1 MASVS
6 EARVATVAELQ
17 AEGILLVEDGN
28 HGECRPR
35 PDEFV
40 PAGVAFIRAAD
51 MDAGRVDFDAASHIN
66 DRARRRIT
74 KGIGAPGDV
83 LLSHKG
89 TVGKVAIVPGDA
101 PPFVCSPQTTF
112 WRTLRPEVL
121 DRGYLYAYLRSRP
134 FHDQL
139 AARAGETDMAP
150 YVSLTSQ
157 RGLAVMVPPIGRQR
171 RIAGILGA
179 LDDKIELNHR
189 LAERLDGAARAIFH
203 GWFIAN
209 PAAAAWPVTSLADV
223 FDVNPSRPLPRTAP
237 APYLDMANMPTSGP
251 SALGVAMRI
260 PGSGARF
267 ENGDTLLARITPCLE
282 NGKTALVD
290 FLPPGERGWGSTE
303 YIVLRPHQP
312 LPEPFAY
319 CLARQPEFVAYA
331 VARMNG
337 SSGRQ
342 RVSAAAIREFEIR
355 TPPPELA
362 TRFGNVV
369 RPMFDRIAGARRE
382 SRTLVALRDALLPR
396 LLSGEKSP
404 SFGRGQVA

>member
-1 MASVS
+1 MG

-28 HGECRPR
+28 HGEYRPR
-35 PDEFV
+35 PDEFIQD
-40 PAGVAFIRAAD
+40 GVAFIRAAD

-139 AARAGETDMAP
+139 ASRAGETDMAP

-157 RGLAVMVPPIGRQR
+157 RGLSVIVPPIDEQR

-179 LDDKIELNHR
+179 LDDKIELNRR
-189 LAERLDGAARAIFH
+189 LAETLDAVSREAYRHRFVDGVAGADTSTLGDEFDVTMGQSPPGDTYNTDGIGLPFYQGRVDFGLRHPARRVYCSAPTRFARA
-203 GWFIAN
+203 
-209 PAAAAWPVTSLADV
+209 
-223 FDVNPSRPLPRTAP
+223 
-237 APYLDMANMPTSGP
+237 
-251 SALGVAMRI
+251 
-260 PGSGARF
+260 
-267 ENGDTLLARITPCLE
+267 GDTLLSVRAPVGDLNVATETCAI
-282 NGKTALVD
+282 G
-290 FLPPGERGWGSTE
+290 RGIAAIRHRSGYTTYTFE
-303 YIVLRPHQP
+303 TLRALRPH
-312 LPEPFAY
+312 LDVFDGEGTVF
-319 CLARQPEFVAYA
+319 
-331 VARMNG
+331 G
-337 SSGRQ
+337 SVGGKQLRGL
-342 RVSAAAIREFEIR
+342 R
-355 TPPPELA
+355 
-362 TRFGNVV
+362 VV
-369 RPMFDRIAGARRE
+369 RPAKDQIEAFEVHVGPIADRLATIETSTA
-382 SRTLVALRDALLPR
+382 TLTHIRDSLLPR
-396 LLSGEKSP
+396 LLSDGIEVS
-404 SFGRGQVA
+404 V